1 MSLSTCCLP
10 TKLNSQKNGF
20 ILVQVCIIL
29 DAQFNEEKNGRRISH
44 FPLSLKVLTFRTL
57 IFRILVGLKTKVS
70 TVLFS
75 RNPKKNEI
83 NWILALISKRTL
95 CSRQYVIYLLIE
107 TFPMFVTFLMRLFF
121 IIFPSCWKCL
131 KNAIFLFRKEFYLFF
146 WKSL

>member
-70 TVLFS
+70 TVLFN
-75 RNPKKNEI
+75 RNPKKKKRNKLNFGSNFKKDPLLAAI
-83 NWILALISKRTL
+83 RHLLTYRDFSYVRNFSYVAFFHYFSILL
-95 CSRQYVIYLLIE
+95 E
-107 TFPMFVTFLMRLFF
+107 MFK
-121 IIFPSCWKCL
+121 KCH
-131 KNAIFLFRKEFYLFF
+131 FSF
-146 WKSL
+146 